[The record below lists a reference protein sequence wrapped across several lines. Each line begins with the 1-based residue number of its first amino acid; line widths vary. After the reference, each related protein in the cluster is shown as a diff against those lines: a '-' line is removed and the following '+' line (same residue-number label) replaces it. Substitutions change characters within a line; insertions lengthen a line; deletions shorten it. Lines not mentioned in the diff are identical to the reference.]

1 MAAPNPVTAPT
12 ERPPLIAFKWLFPF
26 LPWLTIGVA
35 ALKHPAYQPS
45 LEGRVLHVAG
55 LAAYSI
61 ALLAVIQ
68 PWRRDDD
75 GTARR

>member
-1 MAAPNPVTAPT
+1 MAAPTPVTAPT
-12 ERPPLIAFKWLFPF
+12 ERPPLIASKWLFPF

-35 ALKHPAYQPS
+35 ALKHPAYWPS
-45 LEGRVLHVAG
+45 FEGRVLHVAG

-68 PWRRDDD
+68 PWRRDDQS
-75 GTARR
+75 AVRR